1 MFRVDG
7 RKIKHQTIQNFFNKV
22 NTSPQF
28 ELISDEEKLNID
40 RVVGQEVRTFY
51 CYRVG
56 TPAGVFRLKA
66 HDFNDIPDKDVNFKL
81 LDRMRGIKPQ
91 DKKTGSV
98 PVVEK
103 VKAEKVSAVD

>member
-7 RKIKHQTIQNFFNKV
+7 RKVKHQTIQNIFNKV

-40 RVVGQEVRTFY
+40 RVVGQENRTFF

-56 TPAGVFRLKA
+56 TVAGVFNLKSPE
-66 HDFNDIPDKDVNFKL
+66 FKDIADKDVNWSL
-81 LDRMRGIKPQ
+81 VDQIYANRPRE
-91 DKKTGSV
+91 
-98 PVVEK
+98 EK
-103 VKAEKVSAVD
+103 AKQKEMVDSAAG